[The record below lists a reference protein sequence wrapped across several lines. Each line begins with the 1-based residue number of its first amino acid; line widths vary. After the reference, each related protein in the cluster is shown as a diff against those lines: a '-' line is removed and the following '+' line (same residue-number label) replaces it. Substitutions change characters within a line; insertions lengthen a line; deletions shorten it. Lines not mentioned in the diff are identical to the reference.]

1 MEAKDLA
8 PAQWK
13 AKFEATKVKEDGKT
27 PCYGEIS
34 RVANLQ
40 PRVAHETLRR
50 RYLEG
55 QAGVLKSGAQP
66 ALGCL
71 EKDLYVWLKIYK
83 SLGVNIYERT
93 VREKATG
100 QVKAAG
106 IKWDFKAS
114 KSWLDGFLRRHELNL
129 RHGQFLEAVCRRVV
143 SPEALNWFFD
153 N

>member
-13 AKFEATKVKEDGKT
+13 AKFEAIKVKEDGKT

-40 PRVAHETLRR
+40 PRVSSRDPPEAV
-50 RYLEG
+50 YG
-55 QAGVLKSGAQP
+55 SQAGVLKSGAQP
-66 ALGCL
+66 ALGAL
-71 EKDLYVWLKIYK
+71 EKDLYVWLKNYM

-93 VREKATG
+93 VQEKAAELA
-100 QVKAAG
+100 KAAG

-129 RHGQFLEAVCRRVV
+129 RNG
-143 SPEALNWFFD
+143 
-153 N
+153 